1 MLVLKWVTSYTP
13 HLFLQTK
20 DRPRLTAFSTIETIL
35 SLMDAR
41 YLHPLLNKAQTLVR
55 KRTCAHWLCVWMFEW
70 LVWTFRLVL
79 LLHPDR
85 NVNLYV
91 NVIQQTGYR
100 HQSYLSQVEY
110 SEIMATMLLCR
121 LGNINIHL
129 CCFHYIMRIIVNLG
143 ISFRHH
149 NHNDSEW
156 MAAW

>member
-1 MLVLKWVTSYTP
+1 MNYFLCITS
-13 HLFLQTK
+13 LSADK
-20 DRPRLTAFSTIETIL
+20 RSLTCLTTFSTVETIL

-41 YLHPLLNKAQTLVR
+41 HLHPFLNTAQILVI
-55 KRTCAHWLCVWMFEW
+55 KPTCAHWLCVWMFEW
-70 LVWTFRLVL
+70 LVWTFRPVL
-79 LLHPDR
+79 LLHADR

-110 SEIMATMLLCR
+110 SKIMPAVLLCR
-121 LGNINIHL
+121 QGNINIHL
-129 CCFHYIMRIIVNLG
+129 SHSRYIMSIIVNSG

-156 MAAW
+156 MAVW

>member
-1 MLVLKWVTSYTP
+1 MHHISFCRQKIAHCLTV
-13 HLFLQTK
+13 FL
-20 DRPRLTAFSTIETIL
+20 TIETIH
-35 SLMDAR
+35 SLMDA
-41 YLHPLLNKAQTLVR
+41 LHLQPLLNKAQILVIKHTR
-55 KRTCAHWLCVWMFEW
+55 AHWLCVWMFEW
-70 LVWTFRLVL
+70 LVWTFRPVL

-110 SEIMATMLLCR
+110 SEIMPTVLLCR
-121 LGNINIHL
+121 PGNINIHL
-129 CCFHYIMRIIVNLG
+129 SHSRYIMRIIVNWG

>member
-1 MLVLKWVTSYTP
+1 MHHTFFCRQKIAYC
-13 HLFLQTK
+13 
-20 DRPRLTAFSTIETIL
+20 LTVFSTVETIL

-41 YLHPLLNKAQTLVR
+41 HLHLLLNKAQILVIR
-55 KRTCAHWLCVWMFEW
+55 RTCAHLLCVWMFEW
-70 LVWTFRLVL
+70 LVWTFRHVL
-79 LLHPDR
+79 LLHADR

-110 SEIMATMLLCR
+110 SKIMPAMLLCWP
-121 LGNINIHL
+121 GNINIHL
-129 CCFHYIMRIIVNLG
+129 SHPRYIMRIIVNSG

-156 MAAW
+156 MAVW